1 MWRYNHGPNYE
12 TQSKTLRQAGV
23 TLIEML
29 VVVTII
35 GLFVALVGPSLF
47 KRADEAKVTVTRSQ
61 IDNFMTALGTY
72 KLDTGTF
79 PTSEQ
84 GLQALRVKP
93 ADVNQWNGPY
103 MPKDIPKD
111 PWGRDFHLP
120 LPRRTSADEPEIVSL
135 GADGQPGGEGINAD
149 IVSWKNK

>member
-1 MWRYNHGPNYE
+1 MKRNRNL
-12 TQSKTLRQAGV
+12 SRQAGV

-29 VVVTII
+29 VVVAII
-35 GLFVALVGPSLF
+35 GLFVALVGPNLF
-47 KRADEAKVTVTRSQ
+47 KRADEAKVITTRSQ

-72 KLDTGTF
+72 KLDTGVF
-79 PTSEQ
+79 PSTEQ

-93 ADVNQWNGPY
+93 SEANQWNGPY

-111 PWGRDFHLP
+111 AWGRDFIYRFPGEHQ
-120 LPRRTSADEPEIVSL
+120 ADEPEIVSL

-149 IVSWKNK
+149 ILSWKSK

>member
-1 MWRYNHGPNYE
+1 MTRN
-12 TQSKTLRQAGV
+12 RRRAQAGV

-35 GLFVALVGPSLF
+35 GLFVALVGPNLWRTSD
-47 KRADEAKVTVTRSQ
+47 RARVTAAHSQ
-61 IDNFMTALGTY
+61 IENFMTALGTY

-79 PTSEQ
+79 PTTEQ

-93 ADVNQWNGPY
+93 DGVNQWNGPY

-111 PWGRDFHLP
+111 PWGHDYIYKYPGEHG
-120 LPRRTSADEPEIVSL
+120 DEPDIMSYGL
-135 GADGQPGGEGINAD
+135 DGQPGGDGMNAD
-149 IVSWKNK
+149 ILSWKSQ

>member
-1 MWRYNHGPNYE
+1 MTM
-12 TQSKTLRQAGV
+12 TQTTKRNRKRSGQAGV

-47 KRADEAKVTVTRSQ
+47 KKADEAKVQATRAQ
-61 IDNFMTALGTY
+61 IDSFATALGMY

-79 PTSEQ
+79 PTTEQ

-93 ADVNQWNGPY
+93 ADVNEWKGPY

-111 PWGRDFHLP
+111 AWAHDFIYRFPGEHQ
-120 LPRRTSADEPEIVSL
+120 ADEPEIVSL
-135 GADGQPGGEGINAD
+135 GRDGQPGGEGTDAD
-149 IVSWKNK
+149 ILSWKNK